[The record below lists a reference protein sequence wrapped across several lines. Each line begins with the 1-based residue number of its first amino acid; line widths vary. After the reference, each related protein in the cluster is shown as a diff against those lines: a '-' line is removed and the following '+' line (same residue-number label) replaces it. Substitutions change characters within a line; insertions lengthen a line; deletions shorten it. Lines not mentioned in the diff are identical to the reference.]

1 MFPTAQT
8 SVAECFLPL
17 FDLVAEG
24 CHLLPPGLTLS
35 QSRIPVLPRCPALLP
50 PPSSPPLSVYP
61 FSTFLVCI
69 ASPPPPPPV
78 PPPPPLCNQPLS
90 VTAGLF
96 VYQLQGPVSAKNEGD
111 KRGCSHVVVLFL
123 SSSPLS
129 LSALLCSRVHPLFF
143 RNCVP
148 SPRLP
153 MCALVHA
160 LSVFCLCSL
169 VQLASSRLGT
179 AENRSGTEPGTWSSG
194 QQAWRERKRVTG
206 MCCVHDSQTHAGV

>member
-1 MFPTAQT
+1 MF
-8 SVAECFLPL
+8 FLLL

-24 CHLLPPGLTLS
+24 CHILPPGLAPS
-35 QSRIPVLPRCPALLP
+35 QSRILVLPRYPALLP
-50 PPSSPPLSVYP
+50 PPSSPPLRVSVFNFP
-61 FSTFLVCI
+61 CLHSL
-69 ASPPPPPPV
+69 PPTPGS
-78 PPPPPLCNQPLS
+78 PPPLCNQPLS

-96 VYQLQGPVSAKNEGD
+96 VYQLQGPVSAKNQGD

-129 LSALLCSRVHPLFF
+129 LSALLCSHVHPLLSET
-143 RNCVP
+143 VP

-169 VQLASSRLGT
+169 VQQASSRLGT
-179 AENRSGTEPGTWSSG
+179 AENRSGMEPGTWSSG
-194 QQAWRERKRVTG
+194 QQAWRERKRITG